1 MKKQYVNPSMML
13 IDISEEI
20 KTDNITASPTGDGI
34 VEDLGGD
41 LPA

>member
-20 KTDNITASPTGDGI
+20 KTDNITVSLTGDGSI
-34 VEDLGGD
+34 VDMEDYL
-41 LPA
+41 

>member
-20 KTDNITASPTGDGI
+20 KTDNITASLTGDGMT
-34 VEDLGGD
+34 EDLGGNI
-41 LPA
+41 